1 MTLVDLLRDFDWRVR
16 RDAEALLIDEQ
27 LLPEIIESLLQT
39 ASGVFWAGEHR
50 GAQLHA
56 APDAARWLLPRER
69 YTSGP
74 CGSAPV
80 SSGPL
85 GGAISVRS
93 RMVPVL
99 E

>member
-1 MTLVDLLRDFDWRVR
+1 MLPPLNAILSGVRVR
-16 RDAEALLIDEQ
+16 
-27 LLPEIIESLLQT
+27 
-39 ASGVFWAGEHR
+39 AGELGCVGPTEER
-50 GAQLHA
+50 ASRLHTA
-56 APDAARWLLPRER
+56 WNATPSASTTSASSRSHVAPDAAPLVAALRWLYFPV
-69 YTSGP
+69 
-74 CGSAPV
+74 CGAAPV